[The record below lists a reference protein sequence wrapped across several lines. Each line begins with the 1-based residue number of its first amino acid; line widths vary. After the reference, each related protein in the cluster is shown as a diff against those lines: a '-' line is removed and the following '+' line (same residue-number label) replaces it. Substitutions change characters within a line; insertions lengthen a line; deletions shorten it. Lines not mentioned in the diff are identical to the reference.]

1 MTTIDTIRKENYP
14 VLVGLNIWEH
24 ITDFLS
30 KNYSSDKAII
40 VIDENVKQYHSA
52 EITGYIEEIFNS
64 FIEYV
69 VPSGEASKSIR
80 EFSSMIDFIL
90 ENGVRRN
97 TPLLAFGG
105 GVTGDLAGYVASSIL
120 RGIPLVHFPTTL
132 LAMVDSSIGGKTG
145 LDHYT
150 GKNLIGSFYQPN
162 AVFSNVGY
170 LKTLPRKEWICGLG
184 EVIKY
189 AAIADERLFDGVR
202 EHLNKANFEDLKG
215 WTGLI
220 ERCAEIKGNIVSRDE
235 KESGIRA
242 YLNFGHTFAH
252 AIETFMNYNSISHGE
267 AVYAGMIAAA
277 YLSKELGASINLHKI
292 LQFQQFY
299 KLDLSPLFNKSKDLI
314 EIMYRDKKVKSN
326 KIRLVLLKNWEN
338 PYTVE
343 MEDNSMIQD
352 AWNYLFEVYKS
363 GISR

>member
-1 MTTIDTIRKENYP
+1 MITIDTIRKENYP
-14 VLVGLNIWEH
+14 VLVGLDIWDT
-24 ITDFLS
+24 ITDFLR
-30 KNYSSDKAII
+30 KNYSSGKAIL
-40 VIDENVKQYHSA
+40 VIDENVKQFHSS
-52 EITGYIEEIFNS
+52 EITANVESSFDS

-69 VPSGEASKSIR
+69 VPSGEASKSLR
-80 EFSSMIDFIL
+80 EFNSLVDFIL

-105 GVTGDLAGYVASSIL
+105 GVTGDLSGYVASSIL
-120 RGIPLVHFPTTL
+120 RGIPLVQFPTTL

-150 GKNLIGSFYQPN
+150 GKNLIGSFYQPD
-162 AVFSNVGY
+162 AVFSHVSH

-189 AAIADERLFDGVR
+189 AAIADERLFDKVYI
-202 EHLNKANFEDLKG
+202 HLDEANFDNLEG

-220 ERCAEIKGNIVSRDE
+220 ERCAEIKGDFVRRDE

-252 AIETFMNYNSISHGE
+252 AIEAYMNYNSISHGE

-277 YLSKELGASINLHKI
+277 YLSKELGASIELNRI
-292 LQFQQFY
+292 LQFQSFY
-299 KLDLSPLFNKSKDLI
+299 KLDLSPLFNKSDELI
-314 EIMYRDKKVKSN
+314 EIMYRDKKVKSD
-326 KIRLVLLKNWEN
+326 KLRLVLLKGWEN
-338 PYTVE
+338 PYTIE
-343 MEDNSMIQD
+343 MEDNSGVRD
-352 AWNYLFEVYKS
+352 AWDYLFEVYSS
-363 GISR
+363 GKRK